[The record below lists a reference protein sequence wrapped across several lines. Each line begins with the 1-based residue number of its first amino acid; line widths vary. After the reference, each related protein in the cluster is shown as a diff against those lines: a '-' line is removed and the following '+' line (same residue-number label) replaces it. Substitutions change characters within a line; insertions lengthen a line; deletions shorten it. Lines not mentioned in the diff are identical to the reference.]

1 MVNKKIVIIC
11 TIIALVIVGTIVGI
25 KIKNFKEKEYVNENS
40 ENKKNTTVVQN
51 TVENEVQEENTLET
65 NETAEN
71 TAEKTEVK
79 GEEELN
85 NGNSENKNNTEN
97 QDTSTSNNDDENTDE
112 TALGLVKK
120 EWGED
125 NTVYYTIDDQKDN
138 IYTVSVR
145 SKSTTEQLAEYEV
158 NVKDKSVF
166 IK

>member
-11 TIIALVIVGTIVGI
+11 TIIALVIVGAIVGI
-25 KIKNFKEKEYVNENS
+25 KIKDFKEKEYVNENT
-40 ENKKNTTVVQN
+40 ENKKNTIVVQN
-51 TVENEVQEENTLET
+51 TVKNEVQEENTIEA

-85 NGNSENKNNTEN
+85 NGNSENKNSTKN
-97 QDTSTSNNDDENTDE
+97 QDTSTSSNDDENTDE

>member
-1 MVNKKIVIIC
+1 M
-11 TIIALVIVGTIVGI
+11 
-25 KIKNFKEKEYVNENS
+25 
-40 ENKKNTTVVQN
+40 
-51 TVENEVQEENTLET
+51 QEENTIEA

-85 NGNSENKNNTEN
+85 NGNSENKNSTKN
-97 QDTSTSNNDDENTDE
+97 QDTSTSSNDDENTDE

>member
-11 TIIALVIVGTIVGI
+11 TIIALVIVGAIVGI
-25 KIKNFKEKEYVNENS
+25 KIKDFKEKEYVNENT

-51 TVENEVQEENTLET
+51 TVKNEVQEENTIE
-65 NETAEN
+65 E
-71 TAEKTEVK
+71 TEVK

-85 NGNSENKNNTEN
+85 NGNSENKNSTKN
-97 QDTSTSNNDDENTDE
+97 QDTSTSSNDDENTDE

-145 SKSTTEQLAEYEV
+145 SKSTTEQLAEYDV
-158 NVKDKSVF
+158 NLKDKKVDV
-166 IK
+166 K

>member
-1 MVNKKIVIIC
+1 M
-11 TIIALVIVGTIVGI
+11 
-25 KIKNFKEKEYVNENS
+25 
-40 ENKKNTTVVQN
+40 
-51 TVENEVQEENTLET
+51 
-65 NETAEN
+65 
-71 TAEKTEVK
+71 
-79 GEEELN
+79 
-85 NGNSENKNNTEN
+85 ENKNSTKN

>member
-11 TIIALVIVGTIVGI
+11 TIIALVLVGVIVGI
-25 KIKNFKEKEYVNENS
+25 KIKDFKEKKYVDENT
-40 ENKKNTTVVQN
+40 ETKKNTTVVQN
-51 TVENEVQEENTLET
+51 TVENEVQEENTIET
-65 NETAEN
+65 NETTEN
-71 TAEKTEVK
+71 TAKEPEVK

-85 NGNSENKNNTEN
+85 NGSNENKNNTEN
-97 QDTSTSNNDDENTDE
+97 QDTTTSSNNDENTDE

>member
-1 MVNKKIVIIC
+1 MKDFIYAALPWIVMGI
-11 TIIALVIVGTIVGI
+11 TVAIAAI
-25 KIKNFKEKEYVNENS
+25 NFN
-40 ENKKNTTVVQN
+40 
-51 TVENEVQEENTLET
+51 
-65 NETAEN
+65 
-71 TAEKTEVK
+71 
-79 GEEELN
+79 
-85 NGNSENKNNTEN
+85 NKN
-97 QDTSTSNNDDENTDE
+97 QDNLKKYDNDDENTDE

>member
-11 TIIALVIVGTIVGI
+11 TIIALVVVGAIVGI
-25 KIKNFKEKEYVNENS
+25 KIKDFKEKKYVDENT
-40 ENKKNTTVVQN
+40 ENQKNTTVVQN
-51 TVENEVQEENTLET
+51 TVENEVQEENTVET
-65 NETAEN
+65 NEITEN
-71 TAEKTEVK
+71 TVKEPEAK

-97 QDTSTSNNDDENTDE
+97 QDTTTSSNNDENTDE
-112 TALGLVKK
+112 TALGLVRK